1 MQTAVYTRLS
11 QPRTRNNNRIVSAW
25 LGVGVG
31 MLMVQI
37 LLGGITRLTG
47 SGLSITEWD
56 PLMGA
61 LPPLNTHAWQQSFA
75 HYQQIA
81 QFKKLN
87 SQFTLADYQSIF
99 FWEWLHRE
107 WARLMG
113 LVFLVPFVVLVLQK
127 RISRVMVKPLA
138 ILFLLGGLQGAIG
151 WIMVQTGLNNTD
163 TAVNPVA
170 LAVHFICAL
179 CLLSWLVWMLLQLA
193 VPAHQVVYRPVL
205 RSLNR
210 GLLVLLFVQLIYGAL
225 MAGSHAALSAPT
237 WPDINGAFIPDGLFG
252 GADWGRKLYTNP
264 LVIQVVHRSLA
275 YLIGLGTLLWFYL
288 AGKTV
293 SRGWLK
299 KFSRVPLLLVF
310 MQLTLGVLALVNSP
324 FVGAIGFSVAHQF
337 VGMLLLVSLLVTV
350 FLCGKR
356 GVIALH

>member
-1 MQTAVYTRLS
+1 MV
-11 QPRTRNNNRIVSAW
+11 IAW
-25 LGVGVG
+25 LGIGVG

-61 LPPLNTHAWQQSFA
+61 LPPLNGHAWQQSFA
-75 HYQQIA
+75 HYRQIA

-87 SQFTLADYQSIF
+87 SQFTMGDYQAIF

-113 LVFLVPFVVLVLQK
+113 LVFLVPFAFFVLQK
-127 RISRVMVKPLA
+127 RIGRDMVKPLA
-138 ILFLLGGLQGAIG
+138 VLFLLGGFQGAIG
-151 WIMVQTGLNNTD
+151 WIMVQSGLNDTD

-193 VPAHQVVYRPVL
+193 IPTHQVVHRPVL
-205 RSLNR
+205 RSLNTW
-210 GLLVLLFVQLIYGAL
+210 LLVLLFFQLTYGAL

-237 WPDINGAFIPDGLFG
+237 WPDINGAFVPDGLFDG
-252 GADWGRKLYTNP
+252 GHWGRALYTNP
-264 LVIQVVHRSLA
+264 LVIQLVHRTLA
-275 YLIGLGTLLWFYL
+275 YLVGIVTLLWFYL
-288 AGKTV
+288 ASKSV
-293 SRGWLK
+293 RWGWLY
-299 KFSRVPLLLVF
+299 KFSKVPPALVLV
-310 MQLTLGVLALVNSP
+310 QIVLGVLALVNSIN
-324 FVGAIGFSVAHQF
+324 GGRIGFSVAHQF
-337 VGMLLLVSLLVTV
+337 VGMLLLVSFIVTAY
-350 FLCGKR
+350 LCGKR
-356 GVIALH
+356 GEAA

>member
-1 MQTAVYTRLS
+1 MKTETL
-11 QPRTRNNNRIVSAW
+11 PPITDTKTNKNNRLVIAW
-25 LGVGVG
+25 LGIGVG

-47 SGLSITEWD
+47 SGLSITEWA

-61 LPPLNTHAWQQSFA
+61 LPPLNAHAWQQSFEK
-75 HYQQIA
+75 YQQVA

-87 SQFTLADYQSIF
+87 SGFTLADYQSIF

-113 LVFLVPFVVLVLQK
+113 LVFLVPFVVFVLQK
-127 RISRVMVKPLA
+127 RIGRDMIKPLA
-138 ILFLLGGLQGAIG
+138 VLFLLGGLQAAIG
-151 WIMVQTGLNNTD
+151 WIMVQTGLNDTD

-193 VPAHQVVYRPVL
+193 VSTHQVVHRPVL
-205 RSLNR
+205 RGVNI
-210 GLLVLLFVQLIYGAL
+210 GLLVLLFFQLIYGAL
-225 MAGSHAALSAPT
+225 MAGSHAALYAAT
-237 WPDINGAFIPDGLFG
+237 WPDINGAFIPDGLFTAG
-252 GADWGRKLYTNP
+252 NRARQFYNNP

-288 AGKTV
+288 AGKSV
-293 SRGWLK
+293 NRGWLK
-299 KFSRVPLLLVF
+299 KFSRVPVLLVF
-310 MQLTLGVLALVNSP
+310 MQIMLGVLAVVNSP

-337 VGMLLLVSLLVTV
+337 TGMLLLVSLLVTG
-350 FLCGKR
+350 FLCGKNR
-356 GVIALH
+356 EAV

>member
-1 MQTAVYTRLS
+1 MQTTVYPPVS
-11 QPRTRNNNRIVSAW
+11 QPQTRKNNRKVSIW
-25 LGVGVG
+25 LGVGVV

-47 SGLSITEWD
+47 SGLSITQWD

-61 LPPLNTHAWQQSFA
+61 LPPLNTHAWEQSFA
-75 HYQQIA
+75 HYRQIA

-113 LVFLVPFVVLVLQK
+113 LVFLVPFVVFVLQK
-127 RISRVMVKPLA
+127 RISRGMVKPLA

-151 WIMVQTGLNNTD
+151 WIMVQTGLNDTD

-205 RSLNR
+205 RSANR

-237 WPDINGAFIPDGLFG
+237 WPDMNGAFIPDNLFG
-252 GADWGRKLYTNP
+252 GADWVRKLYTDP

-275 YLIGLGTLLWFYL
+275 YLIGLSTILWFYL
-288 AGKTV
+288 AGKTI

-310 MQLTLGVLALVNSP
+310 MQITLGVLAVVNSP
-324 FVGAIGFSVAHQF
+324 FVGAIGFAVAHQF

-350 FLCGKR
+350 FLCGKS
-356 GVIALH
+356 GVAG